1 LHSERPIAAEPR
13 PYPKASTLQNIL
25 GPDGIDSLAGAADYG
40 QLSAAPGKSTST
52 RSKEANIGESIEA
65 NGERPEWES
74 LFDDL
79 QDEPEVQSSAHGE
92 DWRPGNAVGP
102 DWDQLYKRLP
112 NAKAGGGTTST
123 NGRSDNDGLDYGALF
138 NGVGDPDD
146 DLPPLVSSEQR
157 APGPSGSMV
166 GQSAPASRQVRHEG
180 VQNSRDNKQEDPPDE
195 EEAPTPQRRLVFD
208 LDSSLVDLAC
218 HWQKYSILGHFNLSG
233 HADEGVEAW
242 GEKLLP
248 KGVLSLA
255 DFRNH
260 GVELDLS
267 DTHVV
272 ASGFQELEEF
282 SGAIKR
288 DSTVTSLRLT
298 RAKIGNSGASWIAG
312 ALMRNQALT
321 ELVLSSNGITDEGI
335 DPIAAVLDS
344 NNVLKKI
351 DLSDN
356 RIGSRGAQ
364 QLASGVSRN
373 RSLTELNLSR
383 NSIGDQGAEEFLA
396 ILDVA
401 VRPKPAVLRVLDLS
415 GNLITR
421 PTEDRLM
428 SAYHRNITVLN
439 TLRLSEADGQVDPDK
454 GKPPR
459 FTVVCTQQ
467 GIEVRAG
474 RPGPRAQVSWEQDQ
488 GDVEIVLKRP
498 ELRRTDSTIV
508 DVGFGYRRLKVT
520 VRGELLMDIE
530 LAARIR
536 PDDCAWTIGDG
547 YLQVVLA
554 KAEVGRWQSLTA

>member
-1 LHSERPIAAEPR
+1 MT
-13 PYPKASTLQNIL
+13 STLQKVL
-25 GPDGIDSLAGAADYG
+25 GPDGLESVPSSADYG
-40 QLSAAPGKSTST
+40 RLSAAPGKTTGAREKS
-52 RSKEANIGESIEA
+52 GELEDGYLGGIEPSA
-65 NGERPEWES
+65 ARPEWES
-74 LFDDL
+74 LFDGL
-79 QDEPEVQSSAHGE
+79 DEPKAPTFSQEE

-112 NAKAGGGTTST
+112 GAESNAGST
-123 NGRSDNDGLDYGALF
+123 ANARADKDGRDGLDYGALF
-138 NGVGDPDD
+138 SGVGDPDDD

-157 APGPSGSMV
+157 VAGPTSGSMV
-166 GQSAPASRQVRHEG
+166 GQGQQVREPQGRG
-180 VQNSRDNKQEDPPDE
+180 VDTTGNQDQSPQEQE
-195 EEAPTPQRRLVFD
+195 EEVTSVPQRRLVFD

-288 DSTVTSLRLT
+288 DRAVTSLRLV

-356 RIGSRGAQ
+356 RFGSRGAQ

-373 RSLTELNLSR
+373 KSLIELNLSR

-396 ILDVA
+396 VLDVA
-401 VRPKPAVLRVLDLS
+401 VRPRPAALRILDLS
-415 GNLITR
+415 GNSITR
-421 PTEDRLM
+421 RTEDRLM
-428 SAYHRNITVLN
+428 SAFHRNITVLSS
-439 TLRLSEADGQVDPDK
+439 LRISEADAQAPDPDN

-467 GIEVRAG
+467 GIEVRTG

-488 GDVEIVLKRP
+488 GDVEVVLKRP
-498 ELRRTDSTIV
+498 ELRRSDSAVV

-536 PDDCAWTIGDG
+536 PDDCAWTVGDG